1 MLRTRLLRFYSLLL
15 AGFALAFGIPLLA
28 CAAQG
33 GATTG
38 GSRATSVPRPH
49 ASAADFVGRWVSE
62 DATGSHLT
70 RLIITTHGQTL
81 SIHGY
86 GACSP
91 TDCDWGTV
99 SGPFTSEPYVS
110 TFAFDGSR
118 ADACCRGASTLT
130 LKLSF
135 VVGDHSRLEAVSQ
148 DAVGVIITHLL
159 RGDDDMVASDFVG
172 TWYNIGPYNPYM
184 GIGTWVQ
191 VVISLQGN
199 TLTAHFYQVC
209 YDGSTCDLGSAST
222 SFEYNPVYLTL
233 TVRDG
238 TQRNMTL
245 LRTEGVLEVT
255 TVKGIAGMPITT
267 HDVFEQ

>member
-1 MLRTRLLRFYSLLL
+1 MLRTRFIRFYSILL
-15 AGFALAFGIPLLA
+15 AGVVLAFGIPLLA

-38 GSRATSVPRPH
+38 SSRATSVPLPH
-49 ASAADFVGRWVSE
+49 ASAADFAGRWVSE
-62 DATGSHLT
+62 DATSSHLT
-70 RLIITTHGQTL
+70 RLIITSSGQTL

-86 GACSP
+86 GACHP

-135 VVGDHSRLEAVSQ
+135 VGGDHSRLEAVSQ
-148 DAVGVIITHLL
+148 DAVRVIIIHLL
-159 RGDDDMVASDFVG
+159 RGDDDMVAADFVG
-172 TWYNIGPYNPYM
+172 AWYHVGPYNPWV
-184 GIGTWVQ
+184 GIGAWVQ

-209 YDGSTCDLGSAST
+209 NDGSTCEVGSAST
-222 SFEYNPVYLTL
+222 SFQYNPVYLTL
-233 TVRDG
+233 TVLDG

-245 LRTEGVLEVT
+245 LRTEGVLQVT
-255 TVKGIAGMPITT
+255 TVKGMVGMPQTT